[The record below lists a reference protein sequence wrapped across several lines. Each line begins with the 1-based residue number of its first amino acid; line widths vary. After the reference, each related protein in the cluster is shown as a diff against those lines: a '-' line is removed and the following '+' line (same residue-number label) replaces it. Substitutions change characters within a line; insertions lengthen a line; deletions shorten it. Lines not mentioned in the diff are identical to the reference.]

1 MTHIDPLLVLGGAG
15 AAALVG
21 VAACAVWRDEE
32 ARRIRRALR
41 SVLRGKPDGV
51 VVAHGSGRGAG
62 FTVSRNS
69 LAVTWDRGGWCL
81 LYRFDELSG
90 AELIVDG
97 AVARRVLRTE
107 PRPPTDGGGHAGRQV
122 TLRLIFD
129 DPRHAEFML
138 ELRTA
143 ARPSRRRALEA
154 ADAVDESNHW
164 LDYLEILFHG
174 VRAPRAPVH
183 SVRAPAAPQV
193 SRRQSLPATK
203 PTTDGRLVYA
213 VGDIHGRH
221 DLLDRLIQDIQTDAQ
236 ATGSHDRP
244 LLIFLGD
251 YVDRGPQARAVIDL
265 ILQLRSDGFFE
276 VAPLKGNHEDLL
288 LQFLND
294 PAVTEKWLAFGG
306 AATLASYGV
315 TPPRPNAKLETLK
328 TAQAAFELALPRSH
342 RDFLESLRSQLV
354 VGDYAFVHAGVRP
367 GVALENQ
374 TEHDLLWIRN
384 AFLEAG
390 GPFDKVVVH
399 GHTPMDAA
407 ELLEHRIGLDTG
419 AYATGV
425 LSAVRLHMDE
435 QRLLQARN
443 PRDN

>member
-32 ARRIRRALR
+32 ARRIRRGLR
-41 SVLRGKPDGV
+41 RVLQGEPDGV
-51 VVAHGSGRGAG
+51 VIAHGTGRGAG
-62 FTVSRNS
+62 FNAANNS
-69 LAVTWDRGGWCL
+69 LAVAWDKGGWCL
-81 LYRFDELSG
+81 LYRLDELSG

-107 PRPPTDGGGHAGRQV
+107 PRPPTDAGGHAGRQV

-138 ELRTA
+138 DVRPA
-143 ARPSRRRALEA
+143 ARPSRRRALDA
-154 ADAVDESNHW
+154 AEAVDESHRW
-164 LDYLEILFHG
+164 LDYLETHFHG
-174 VRAPRAPVH
+174 GRALVT
-183 SVRAPAAPQV
+183 PAA
-193 SRRQSLPATK
+193 SRRRSAATTR

-221 DLLDRLIQDIQTDAQ
+221 DLLERMIEEISADAR
-236 ATGSHDRP
+236 ATNSPDRP
-244 LLIFLGD
+244 LLVFLGD

-265 ILQLRSDGFFE
+265 VLRLQSEGFFE
-276 VAPLKGNHEDLL
+276 VAALKGNHEDLL
-288 LQFLND
+288 MQFLRD
-294 PAVTEKWLAFGG
+294 PATAEQWLAFGG

-315 TPPRPNAKLETLK
+315 TPPRPKADLEALK
-328 TAQAAFELALPRSH
+328 QAQAAFERVLPNSH
-342 RDFLESLRSQLV
+342 RDFLANLSSQLV
-354 VGDYAFVHAGVRP
+354 VGDYAFVHAGIRP

-384 AFLEAG
+384 AFLDAS

-399 GHTPMDAA
+399 GHTPMDSA
-407 ELLEHRIGLDTG
+407 ELLEHRIALDTG

-435 QRLLQARN
+435 QRLLQARK
-443 PRDN
+443 PRAA